1 MASKKRISSLFE
13 SGPIDDLLTVD
24 AYKIK
29 KHETLNNL
37 PDILNN
43 GAESAVD
50 KLKKNPQLIKSLTKD
65 LEKLSAGRM
74 SKVDVLTNLG
84 KKLGGGSLTKSL
96 TAGVQGKLFKTME
109 TFGVN
114 SNITKDLLVL
124 GGEGIKAYTRGDFN
138 DLKGISDLVKRIS
151 GRTDLFELFDLASE
165 VATFSTILE
174 YSIKAGLTDLIPGL
188 LNTARDERIIKKSY
202 ALNVRVTI
210 TQSNLTLLNQ
220 IIDKI
225 GVGGVLAQVPDAT
238 KQILTFYKSP
248 SRGDVSKRVE
258 ELTQL
263 VNTLNRINSQWDVYN
278 RKGEIIP
285 DLTPFA
291 YASKAA
297 KTLLGSDPR
306 WQLHVL
312 VAPLYRNENLST
324 LYLKNY
330 PKVAV

>member
-1 MASKKRISSLFE
+1 MASKKKISSLFE
-13 SGPIDDLLTVD
+13 SGPVDDLLTVD
-24 AYKIK
+24 AYKVK
-29 KHETLNNL
+29 KQETLNNI
-37 PDILNN
+37 PDILVNS
-43 GAESAVD
+43 AEGAVD
-50 KLKKNPQLIKSLTKD
+50 KLKRSPQLVKSITSD
-65 LEKLSAGRM
+65 IQKLSEGRM
-74 SKVDVLTNLG
+74 SKADTLASIG

-109 TFGVN
+109 GFGV
-114 SNITKDLLVL
+114 SSEITRDLLIL
-124 GGEGIKAYTRGDFN
+124 GQEGIRAYTSGNYN
-138 DLKGISDLVKRIS
+138 DLKGVSDLVKRVS

-165 VATFSTILE
+165 VAVFSTILE
-174 YSIKAGLTDLIPGL
+174 YSIESGLTELIPDL
-188 LNTARDERIIKKSY
+188 LDSARDERIIKRSY

-210 TQSNLTLLNQ
+210 VQSNLTLLNQ
-220 IIDKI
+220 IIDKL

-248 SRGDVSKRVE
+248 SRGDVTKRAA

-263 VNTLNRINSQWDVYN
+263 VDTLNRINPQWASYTRN
-278 RKGEIIP
+278 GEMIV

-297 KTLLGSDPR
+297 KTLLGNDPR
-306 WQLHVL
+306 WQLQVL
-312 VAPLYRNENLST
+312 VAPLYRNENLTS